1 MGFQLIKTAFLIRMS
16 PTSGNSLTGNPQ
28 AQMILLT
35 IASNRFFSRPLILME
50 RISITKLKE
59 FQVRI
64 LAISVTYNALQA
76 TEENTLAHNAQIS
89 AKRIH
94 HFHRRTLRIGVQI
107 KVGIIGRFRKRII
120 QNLIKS
126 TTYKLLADD
135 VLQLINMVFLT
146 LNCQGAL

>member
-94 HFHRRTLRIGVQI
+94 HFHRDR
-107 KVGIIGRFRKRII
+107 
-120 QNLIKS
+120 KS
-126 TTYKLLADD
+126 TRLNSSHANISYA
-135 VLQLINMVFLT
+135 VFCLKKKNIIMFSLFSLPT
-146 LNCQGAL
+146 TTRL